1 MCKNLERPKRSA
13 LHKGHR
19 QRLKERYLK
28 NGISSFQEHEILELL
43 LYFAVPL
50 KDTNEIAHE
59 LLDEFGS
66 LPNVL
71 SANPDYLKSFKNM
84 TANASFLLKLTKDIS
99 QKYYVDKDFG
109 KEEIDSEEDLYEFLK
124 KQYASLEKETVF
136 LFLLE
141 NSNRI
146 ADIIKLHEGTESVS
160 EVKIGDIAKIANTRN
175 ISKVIISHNH
185 PDNSPISTNDI
196 VSTKKIAFHLKSV
209 DIDLCESYVVTN
221 NKVLGILKMING

>member
-1 MCKNLERPKRSA
+1 M
-13 LHKGHR
+13 HKGHR

-124 KQYASLEKETVF
+124 KQYASLEKETVL

-141 NSNRI
+141 I
-146 ADIIKLHEGTESVS
+146 
-160 EVKIGDIAKIANTRN
+160 
-175 ISKVIISHNH
+175 
-185 PDNSPISTNDI
+185 
-196 VSTKKIAFHLKSV
+196 
-209 DIDLCESYVVTN
+209 
-221 NKVLGILKMING
+221 